1 MPKGPVQPYA
11 IEPRQIVLKNGKQHW
26 KGRVRVFDEMGR
38 RKEINKNFP
47 TKKEAKNWAEKEAA
61 LYRDNPHRKPPSDET
76 LEEYLTRW
84 LTIKEASPIER
95 KTLDSYRQMAAHSVR
110 ELGTRPLKHLTLL
123 DIQQFYVTLS
133 RQNKSARTVNYV
145 HTVLKMALEDA
156 VEWGLLTQNPAA
168 KAKAKMGRRQN
179 PLRIPTPQEMA
190 QLLRATQG
198 ARWYPLWVWFVATG
212 TRLGEALALQWGD
225 IDWTQGKA
233 TIQRAVSGDASKRV
247 IKTPKS
253 ASGIRT
259 VALGPQL
266 MAVLQNHQREQ
277 ALWCEVAGE
286 QWQDE
291 DYVFTTRQGKVLSK
305 RNISR
310 AFKQALAAANL
321 PDNIRVHDLRHGM
334 ATQWLS
340 KGINPR
346 VVSERLGHSNVAF
359 TLQVYGHVL
368 PHDEAIA
375 AQEMEAET
383 LIPSAESATAKG
395 HHEATDTFENA
406 VTRRDDS

>member
-1 MPKGPVQPYA
+1 MPKGPTQPYA

-26 KGRVRVFDEMGR
+26 KGRVRVFDETGH

-47 TKKEAKNWAEKEAA
+47 TKKEAKNWAEKEAS
-61 LYRDNPHRKPPSDET
+61 LYRDDPHRKPPSDET
-76 LEEYLTRW
+76 LGEYLARW

-95 KTLDSYRQMAAHSVR
+95 KTFDSYRQMAAHSIR
-110 ELGTRPLKHLTLL
+110 ELGTRPLKNLTLL

-133 RQNKSARTVNYV
+133 QQNKSARTVNYV

-156 VEWGLLTQNPAA
+156 MEWGLLTKNPAA

-179 PLRIPTPQEMA
+179 PLRIPTPPEMA
-190 QLLRATQG
+190 QLLLTTQET
-198 ARWYPLWVWFVATG
+198 RWYSLWAWFVTTG
-212 TRLGEALALQWGD
+212 TRLGEALALQWSD
-225 IDWTQGKA
+225 IDWDKGIA

-259 VALGPQL
+259 LALGPHL
-266 MAVLQNHQREQ
+266 VAVLQNHQREQ
-277 ALWCEVAGE
+277 TVWRDLAGD
-286 QWQDE
+286 QWQED

-305 RNISR
+305 RNIDR

-321 PDNIRVHDLRHGM
+321 PDDIRVHDLRHGM

-375 AQEMEAET
+375 AQEMEEET
-383 LIPSAESATAKG
+383 LVPSVRSTSAKG
-395 HHEATDTFENA
+395 HHEATDRNENPMT
-406 VTRRDDS
+406 VPDES